1 MIYFRH
7 LCDRR
12 KRCELFGD
20 YIVEH
25 NATVRE
31 AARNFGISKSTV
43 HKDITTV
50 LRAVNPSLYERVYDV
65 LQTNKDERHLRG
77 GEATRQKYLNTDSK
91 KEE

>member
-1 MIYFRH
+1 
-7 LCDRR
+7 R

-77 GEATRQKYLNTDSK
+77 GEATRKKYLNTDSK